1 MKTNSINL
9 FGHKWEYE
17 MPESFIQQNEI
28 QKIIKV
34 AFKNFDFSLRNGD
47 VENGWLYNDETIKLS
62 GKTWFLYN
70 NFIIAKFFSEK
81 VSYPEIITVSTTNE
95 EVKNRFSGRLGKM
108 FIWIQTTFKQ

>member
-1 MKTNSINL
+1 
-9 FGHKWEYE
+9 

-62 GKTWFLYN
+62 GKT
-70 NFIIAKFFSEK
+70 
-81 VSYPEIITVSTTNE
+81 
-95 EVKNRFSGRLGKM
+95 
-108 FIWIQTTFKQ
+108 